1 MLDIVFEVFIFLVI
15 TGLLGLTCVY
25 VLRFIDKSIHSITI
39 PNEVCD
45 VIRRISLGLVQ
56 IGFLGT
62 ALIFGIALF

>member
-1 MLDIVFEVFIFLVI
+1 MLDIVFKVFIFLVI
-15 TGLLGLTCVY
+15 TGMLGLTSAY
-25 VLRFIDKSIHSITI
+25 VLRFIDKSIHSFTI

-62 ALIFGIALF
+62 ALIFAIALF